1 MPQFRKFSANSP
13 TASPSSASSAASP
26 QGADR
31 GRVVSRRWVLA
42 GLAAAAPVAL
52 AACGGHKQAAA
63 TLGPHSPAGSGSG
76 DAVIMI
82 IRHGEKPDKTHPGI
96 DEHGHK
102 DHKSLTRRGWDR
114 ANALPSLFDPPKGHP
129 LPSGLSRPRTIF
141 AATDQGPHAGAHR
154 MRQTVTPLAQHMGL
168 TLNTTYAETQEA
180 ALAKAALSAT
190 GPVLICW
197 EHSRI
202 PDIVTALGASGTGV
216 PHKWPNRFDLVWIL
230 TRTHGTWSF
239 RQVNQHLLP
248 GDA

>member
-1 MPQFRKFSANSP
+1 M
-13 TASPSSASSAASP
+13 
-26 QGADR
+26 
-31 GRVVSRRWVLA
+31 VSRRWVLA
-42 GLAAAAPVAL
+42 GLAAAAPAAL
-52 AACGGHKQAAA
+52 AACGSHKGAAA
-63 TLGPHSPAGSGSG
+63 ALGPHGSAGSGSG

-82 IRHGEKPDKTHPGI
+82 IRHGEKPDETHPGI

-114 ANALPSLFDPPKGHP
+114 ANALPKLFDPSTGQP
-129 LPSGLSRPRTIF
+129 LPAGLSRPRTIF

-154 MRQTVTPLAQHMGL
+154 MRQTVTPLAHHLGL
-168 TLNTTYAETQEA
+168 TLNTTYAESQEA

-202 PDIVTALGASGTGV
+202 PDIVTALGATGTGV
-216 PHKWPNRFDLVWIL
+216 PHKWPNRFDLVWIF